1 MPEWSQRA
9 RTVILRLLSASLA
22 AAILS
27 GCRAAGFRAV
37 GEDIFSRRIVFK
49 NAPGGGDGP
58 EAAPRR
64 ITVSADSYF
73 GSAAA
78 NGIGS
83 AAAMKAIRLDGA
95 GKFAEAYEVLKSDGS
110 PICKALLANYE
121 RYSRPGLYGRTSRR
135 RAEALCREVV
145 AETGEGA
152 SGDDLVARRE
162 ACRLLPFHDYAG
174 LAANAKK
181 AGLKP
186 DQKWIRN
193 DLFYDGGPF
202 AAQFLPPPHSWKEPP
217 PPPAVLRGRMRDA
230 AIRGNERARRA
241 FGEDGEITTE
251 LSDYR
256 LAGLAHWKRY
266 PYLPLE
272 GAPGFGLPGEIAPYG
287 ASPQLQEKAAE
298 FGLECHWFIRGV
310 PLEGDP
316 ALAEYRRKA
325 SNDRDSVFNHLPVG
339 FSCSDCTPSR
349 IPFMLRRGNGRRRLP
364 LVIYMPGNGE
374 QGTNLLKQFRQTA
387 VMRKVSSPEFQ
398 RSHPCHLLV
407 PMPPSYGNMNMAHG
421 YPEETGGE
429 LTDLYC
435 DLVFQLMREGLAVDR
450 SRIYL
455 VGLGSGGVAALAME
469 RDHPG
474 RFAAVC
480 SMWDWPSTPVV
491 HPLRPGSWWNGR
503 PKDQEGIKEL
513 EKNVGDAEAIRRA
526 GGDFVME
533 FYPPPPGGKGWWWD
547 PPWQGDR
554 FWEWL
559 FSKTTKGEVYR

>member
-78 NGIGS
+78 NGIRS
-83 AAAMKAIRLDGA
+83 AAAIKAIRLDGA

-152 SGDDLVARRE
+152 SGDDAIARRE
-162 ACRLLPFHDYAG
+162 AWRLLPFRDYAG
-174 LAANAKK
+174 LAANAKM
-181 AGLKP
+181 AGIEP
-186 DQKWIRN
+186 DRKNERH

-202 AAQFLPPPHSWKEPP
+202 AEQFVPPRVAWNFQPVDDT
-217 PPPAVLRGRMRDA
+217 ALRRSLRET
-230 AIRGNERARRA
+230 AIRGNERARRV
-241 FGEDGEITTE
+241 FDGNGCITDA
-251 LSDYR
+251 LRDYR
-256 LAGLAHWKRY
+256 IEVPVPWKRRA
-266 PYLPLE
+266 YLPLE
-272 GAPGFGLPGEIAPYG
+272 GAPGFGMPGAVEPYD
-287 ASPQLQEKAAE
+287 ATPSLLEKAAA
-298 FGLECHWFIRGV
+298 FGLECHWFARGA
-310 PLEGDP
+310 PLPGDP
-316 ALAEYRRKA
+316 ALAEYERKTT
-325 SNDRDSVFNHLPVG
+325 NERTEVYRDLPVG
-339 FSCSDCTPSR
+339 FSCTDCTPGR
-349 IPFMLRRGNGRRRLP
+349 IPFMLRRGGGSRPLP

-374 QGTNLLKQFRQTA
+374 QGTDLEKQFRQTA

-398 RSHPCHLLV
+398 KRHPCHLLV
-407 PMPPSYGNMNMAHG
+407 PMPPAYANINMAHG
-421 YPEETGGE
+421 HPEAGDE

-435 DLVFQLMREGLAVDR
+435 DLVFQLMRDGLAVDR

-455 VGLGSGGVAALAME
+455 VGLGSGGVAAVAME
-469 RDHPG
+469 REHPG

-480 SMWDWPSTPVV
+480 SMWDWPSSPVV
-491 HPLRPGSWWNGR
+491 HPMRPGNWWNGK
-503 PKDQEGIKEL
+503 PKSQENDERIGWL
-513 EKNVGDAEAIRRA
+513 RRDAEAIRRA
-526 GGDFVME
+526 GGDFVLE
-533 FYPPPPGGKGWWWD
+533 FYPPPGGEGHWWN
-547 PPWQGDR
+547 PPWLGDR

-559 FSKTTKGEVYR
+559 FSKRTEGEVYR